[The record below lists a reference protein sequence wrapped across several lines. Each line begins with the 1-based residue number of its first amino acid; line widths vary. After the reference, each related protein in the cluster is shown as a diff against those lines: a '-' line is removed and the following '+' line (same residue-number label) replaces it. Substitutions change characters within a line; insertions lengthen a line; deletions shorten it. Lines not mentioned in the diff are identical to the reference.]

1 MAAVLW
7 VGGYALHEDLTSD
20 GLRRTQAFFLLG
32 LLIYPLFYGACAWM
46 MFYFASLFRR
56 RHEFLTIA
64 NDTIEIGRRSVP
76 VGDVRSIE
84 VRRAILGPK
93 LLVMHR
99 NEGPDI
105 KLAAF
110 VLTRPIDTVA
120 AELNAALAHS
130 NSTMI

>member
-1 MAAVLW
+1 VL
-7 VGGYALHEDLTSD
+7 GA
-20 GLRRTQAFFLLG
+20 
-32 LLIYPLFYGACAWM
+32 LIYPLFYGACAGGV
-46 MFYFASLFRR
+46 FYCASLFRR
-56 RHEFLTIA
+56 RHQFLTITE
-64 NDTIEIGRRSVP
+64 DSIEIGRRSVR

-130 NSTMI
+130 NSTMT